1 MKKLQLVIILVF
13 IVLISDVIK
22 PQWVQTNFSE
32 KYSADFILS
41 YKNNLYVSAFPNLVV
56 DTGGVFKSTDLG
68 PSWARVSDGI
78 QAEYYRKIIGFA
90 SGGLDY
96 IFVATDSGVYCSTD
110 NGDNWIEKNNQIG
123 KASIGNIDYIDG
135 ILFTSYY
142 QHSFRSTDL
151 GNSWQE
157 IFFEQSNRG
166 AGAFLKKD
174 NYMLAVMND
183 GSSNF
188 LFKSIDEGLTWNS
201 VGESGGLYQSKQM
214 VLVGNNI
221 YAGSGTTLFKSTDD
235 GLNWAG
241 VIGLPS
247 GYYYLNL
254 KAYGDYLFC
263 AHMTGI
269 YFQHKDSSNWINASS
284 GLPQLPAFLMCGVL
298 DDHYIYASGVGIWR
312 RPILEIFTDVKEQ
325 PAQLIEFRLDQN
337 YPNPFNPSTVISY
350 RLPVISQVS
359 FKVYDILGRE
369 VATLVNEEKTAG
381 SYLVTFDGSSLASG
395 MYIYRLS
402 ATGGAGNFVLT
413 RKMLMIK

>member
-41 YKNNLYVSAFPNLVV
+41 YKNNLYVSAFPKLVV

-68 PSWARVSDGI
+68 TSWARVSDGM

-90 SGGLDY
+90 NGGFDY

-110 NGDNWIEKNNQIG
+110 NGDNWIEKNNEIG

-142 QHSFRSTDL
+142 LHSFRSTDL

-157 IFFEQSNRG
+157 ILFEQNHRG
-166 AGAFLKKD
+166 AGAFLKMED
-174 NYMLAVMND
+174 YILSVMND

-188 LFKSIDEGLTWNS
+188 LFKSIDLGLTWSS

-235 GLNWAG
+235 GLNWNSVPG
-241 VIGLPS
+241 IPS
-247 GYYYLNL
+247 GYYYLDL
-254 KAYGDYLFC
+254 KEYNDYLFC
-263 AHMTGI
+263 VHQTGI
-269 YFQHKDSSNWINASS
+269 YFQHKDSANWIQASS
-284 GLPQLPAFLMCGVL
+284 DLVPAFMMAGEL
-298 DDHYIYASGVGIWR
+298 DENYIYAATSDSKIWR
-312 RPILEIFTDVKEQ
+312 RPISNVLTNVDHHLFIPKEFNLE
-325 PAQLIEFRLDQN
+325 QN
-337 YPNPFNPSTVISY
+337 YPNPFNPSTKISWQS
-350 RLPVISQVS
+350 PVGSWQTL
-359 FKVYDILGRE
+359 KVYDVLGKE
-369 VATLVNEEKTAG
+369 VATLVDEYKPAG
-381 SYLVTFDGSSLASG
+381 SYEVEFKSTVGSRQLASG
-395 MYIYRLS
+395 IYYYQLRS
-402 ATGGAGNFVLT
+402 GDYVETK
-413 RKMLMIK
+413 KMILMK